1 MVLTERTVA
10 RSDDGHVPSS
20 QRNNLD
26 DAKLEALLEAH
37 GRTSKGLIPLLQWIQ
52 TEFGYIPKE
61 MIQVLSR
68 KLKLSE
74 HEIYGVATFYT
85 QFKFIKPGEHQ
96 VKVCLGTACH
106 VRGGAVLM
114 ETFERELKIKPGEAT
129 NDGKFGLER
138 VACMGCCALAPV
150 VVLDGNVHGKM
161 SYKKVGKLID
171 EARSGGIKNESP

>member
-1 MVLTERTVA
+1 MTEMTVA
-10 RSDDGHVPSS
+10 RSGDGGVPSS
-20 QRNNLD
+20 QRDNVD

-37 GRTSKGLIPLLQWIQ
+37 GRTSRSLIPLLQWIQ
-52 TEFGYIPKE
+52 MEFGYIPKE
-61 MIQVLSR
+61 IIKVLSR

-106 VRGGAVLM
+106 VRGGSILM
-114 ETFERELKIKPGEAT
+114 ETFERDLKIKSGET
-129 NDGKFGLER
+129 TKDGKFGLER

-171 EARSGGIKNESP
+171 EAKSGRIKNESP